1 DEKPT
6 PALASKS
13 AEVAASNT
21 TDEKPTPALASKS
34 AEAAASNTADEKPA
48 EAMASKAAETVPAE
62 KEKLKTYSESRSPA
76 RKISIAALLLV
87 LAAALG
93 IAKKA
98 QSSVKVKKECR
109 G

>member
-1 DEKPT
+1 MASKAAEVAASNTADEKPT
-6 PALASKS
+6 PALASNK
-13 AEVAASNT
+13 AE
-21 TDEKPTPALASKS
+21 EKL
-34 AEAAASNTADEKPA
+34 AEAV
-48 EAMASKAAETVPAE
+48 ASKAAETVPAE